1 MVLFCFLENKLFC
14 VLFGLYTE
22 DIFSYLPWI
31 LIGKLVQT
39 LTPTTITWVKNSKV
53 ARPLRSL
60 NNQLN
65 TQYLCHWGCVWA
77 SLKVVNVQVPCRTSL
92 GALLVSVCSEAQLK
106 WHTNSGLQ
114 GEFCIDY
121 VDYTQMFHHFWVLL
135 ERIIKG
141 LPKQLNWWC
150 RFNLML
156 WKKPASWDTL
166 ASRSRPQKEILSYF
180 TMPSTF
186 NQFCPE
192 ASSSERLNPN
202 LYCDGKA
209 VWWRGSQ
216 RVNECSG
223 AGCFETW
230 MENPNRSD

>member
-1 MVLFCFLENKLFC
+1 MNPHRKIGSNINSHYYYLGEKLKSRKTSQKFEQSTQYPISMPLGLC
-14 VLFGLYTE
+14 LGKPESSERPGTLQNLPWCITCLSLFGSPIE
-22 DIFSYLPWI
+22 MAH
-31 LIGKLVQT
+31 K
-39 LTPTTITWVKNSKV
+39 
-53 ARPLRSL
+53 LRS
-60 NNQLN
+60 
-65 TQYLCHWGCVWA
+65 
-77 SLKVVNVQVPCRTSL
+77 S
-92 GALLVSVCSEAQLK
+92 
-106 WHTNSGLQ
+106 

-121 VDYTQMFHHFWVLL
+121 VDYTQMFHHLWVLL

-141 LPKQLNWWC
+141 LPKQSNWWC